1 MTTGDTTRVERIAA
15 QAALAV
21 PGVAE
26 LQPTLRQALAGAASR
41 AWETIGS
48 PALPREAGIHVEH
61 TAGGGAW
68 HVEVRCVLTDH
79 RRAADIARDVRDHV
93 RSAVSSHV
101 THVARHGIPEPVTI
115 VVTVTR
121 ITHTRHRTAPSRAV
135 RSR

>member
-1 MTTGDTTRVERIAA
+1 MTAGDTTRVERGAA

-41 AWETIGS
+41 AREAIGS
-48 PALPREAGIHVEH
+48 PALPREAGIHIEH
-61 TAGGGAW
+61 TPGTGAW
-68 HVEVRCVLTDH
+68 HVQVRCVLTDS
-79 RRAADIARDVRDHV
+79 RRAADVARDVRDRV

-101 THVARHGIPEPVTI
+101 THHGTPEPVTV

-121 ITHTRHRTAPSRAV
+121 ITRSVPLRSGQRGRV
-135 RSR
+135 R